1 MSSGYGIGAMG
12 SYASDP
18 AFLAAYS
25 AYNPNFKASQAATD
39 AQTLALLQQA
49 QAAAENQTTT
59 GTQNVPASGVSFQ
72 AAPEPSDNSGLLVGG
87 ALATA
92 ATVGGVIYAAKR
104 GNGEGVIAG
113 LKNIFGGAKKAL
125 SSKATKQMKEFTY
138 IAKDGSKV
146 YVKDGKITGAAIRGK
161 SRTLKDSTA
170 INDYLNTN
178 GITVPNY
185 ASGKKLSEGVKL
197 TRYTIEHKGNKFV
210 VENGKIIEAT
220 KSDGKKVAK
229 DKLEEFIEGLKG
241 KKTLEDRI
249 ASIEKGT
256 NKHIDKL
263 SDVRYVWEKDGLSYS
278 GWTDKG
284 TERLTIGGKLN
295 NKPTEAEWKAWLNR
309 NDDINKQVQEVITN
323 GRAEGVS
330 IRNFKYTDEAG
341 NVLFM
346 DDKGEIIKIHLKK
359 KPKTGSQTMSKGT
372 DAFDA
377 WLYDN
382 QNIKELAK
390 KEFETGLA
398 PDGATFIAA

>member
-1 MSSGYGIGAMG
+1 MSSLYGIGAMG

-25 AYNPNFKASQAATD
+25 AYNPNFQASQAT
-39 AQTLALLQQA
+39 A
-49 QAAAENQTTT
+49 QAAAQAQDTSTKQST
-59 GTQNVPASGVSFQ
+59 AVSN
-72 AAPEPSDNSGLLVGG
+72 AHVSVPEPSDNTGMIVGG

-92 ATVGGVIYAAKR
+92 AAVGGLIYAAKK
-104 GNGEGVIAG
+104 GNGEGVMAG

-146 YVKDGKITGAAIRGK
+146 FVKDGKITGAAIRGK
-161 SRTLKDSTA
+161 NTVLKDSA
-170 INDYLNTN
+170 KINDYLATN

-185 ASGKKLSEGVKL
+185 VNGKKLSEGVKL
-197 TRYTIEHKGNKFV
+197 TRYTIEHNGNKFV

-220 KSDGKKVAK
+220 KPGDKKVAK

-241 KKTLEDRI
+241 KKTLEARI

-278 GWTDKG
+278 RWTDKG

-309 NDDINKQVQEVITN
+309 NDDINKQVQEVIAN

-341 NVLFM
+341 NTLFM
-346 DDKGEIIKIHLKK
+346 DDKGEIVKIHLKK